1 MAHYAELDSNNYVIN
16 VIVGID
22 ESQGDGEAIYQK
34 VTGNVWKRTSFNT
47 YGGIHKLGGTPFRK
61 NYAGIGYFYDKY
73 RDAFI
78 PPKVFLSWKLN
89 EDTCLW
95 EAPVPMP
102 IPPKEYIKYAWDEA
116 NQVWEQMN
124 E

>member
-1 MAHYAELDSNNYVIN
+1 V
-16 VIVGID
+16 
-22 ESQGDGEAIYQK
+22 
-34 VTGNVWKRTSFNT
+34 
-47 YGGIHKLGGTPFRK
+47 
-61 NYAGIGYFYDKY
+61 YDKY

-102 IPPKEYIKYAWDEA
+102 TPPKEYIKYAWDET